1 MKTVWVSET
10 RHWWNNWIGVS
21 LWSPWVRWV
30 HLICFYSA
38 DHFTFCCGWEK
49 LLIPALLPQ
58 CEAGQSEKTAG
69 HQSTAEHTHTCPR
82 PCHLCMTFYA
92 HSTQYQGRPFVLSDR
107 GEVHSSSGVIVSAWG
122 QDILHT
128 ALNAQTRYRWLK
140 NTFWRWAGVEHCKN
154 AQDSRPFRNLCYC

>member
-69 HQSTAEHTHTCPR
+69 HQSTAEHTHTHVHVPVIFVWHFMPIQHNTRVVPLYWVTVEKCLPQQQR
-82 PCHLCMTFYA
+82 RNRLSLGSGYFAYCIKCTNAVSMTKKHILA
-92 HSTQYQGRPFVLSDR
+92 VGR
-107 GEVHSSSGVIVSAWG
+107 GG
-122 QDILHT
+122 
-128 ALNAQTRYRWLK
+128 AL
-140 NTFWRWAGVEHCKN
+140 
-154 AQDSRPFRNLCYC
+154 